1 MDALL
6 SMGNFKNN
14 NTKKMKATLEF
25 YSLNYRKLVVMHKQ
39 FNDINHMNN
48 FISYVTK
55 KFNYTLN
62 EIYY

>member
-1 MDALL
+1 
-6 SMGNFKNN
+6 
-14 NTKKMKATLEF
+14 MKATLEF

-62 EIYY
+62 EIYHEINIQNR